1 MASSIQEMV
10 ARLGN
15 DNSAEVF
22 QAYKEILDLA
32 TRATAPG
39 NEIKRAEL
47 AAALAAE
54 LNAQTPPGKDEKGK
68 EVPPKPKHSREAR
81 GKICQLLTCVSGPQ
95 EVPALVQ
102 AMGDLE
108 LREPARC
115 ALDRNM
121 SDEATDALIKAL
133 DIVGADFRVGLV
145 NSLGKRRGEKVLAAL
160 AKIAASDEDPQMR
173 INAVEALANMPEA
186 PAVQAALKATQDPK
200 SCLAVRAWKAAVRL
214 AENLHKAGRKTD
226 AADLYRRINADGPDA
241 QKAAA
246 KMALEAMG

>member
-1 MASSIQEMV
+1 MV

-15 DNSAEVF
+15 DNPAEVF
-22 QAYKEILDLA
+22 QAYKEIEELA

-39 NEIKRAEL
+39 SETKRAEL

-54 LNAQTPPGKDEKGK
+54 LSAQTTATKDEKGK
-68 EVPPKPKHSREAR
+68 EVPPKPKHSRQVR
-81 GKICQLLTCVSGPQ
+81 GKICQLLTYVSGPQ

-102 AMGDLE
+102 AMGELE

-121 SDEATDALIKAL
+121 SEEATDALIKAL
-133 DIVGADFRVGLV
+133 DIVGADFRVGVV
-145 NSLGKRRGEKVLAAL
+145 NSLGKRHGEKVLAAL
-160 AKIAASDEDPQMR
+160 VKVAASDEDPQMR

-200 SCLAVRAWKAAVRL
+200 SCIATRAWKAAVRL
-214 AENLHKAGRKTD
+214 ADNLHKAGRKTD

-246 KMALEAMG
+246 KMAIEAMG

>member
-1 MASSIQEMV
+1 MASSIKDTV
-10 ARLGN
+10 ARMGN
-15 DNSAEVF
+15 ENPAEAF
-22 QAYKEILDLA
+22 KAYKEIMELA
-32 TRATAPG
+32 SRATAPG
-39 NEIKRAEL
+39 SESKRAEL

-54 LNAQTPPGKDEKGK
+54 LNAKTKPSKDEKGK
-68 EVPPKPKHSREAR
+68 EVPARPVHSSVVR
-81 GKICQLLTCVSGPQ
+81 GRICQLLTYVSGPQ
-95 EVPALVQ
+95 EVPALVE
-102 AMGDLE
+102 AMGELE
-108 LREPARC
+108 VREPVRC

-160 AKIAASDEDPQMR
+160 AKIADSDEDPQMR

-186 PAVQAALKATQDPK
+186 PAVQAALKAGQDPK
-200 SCLAVRAWKAAVRL
+200 SCIATRAWKAAVRL